1 MIAWRFIWGVKMK
14 LLLLSAAVGALAYAA
29 LSNGVHAA
37 TIYTEDFNAAGFN
50 GGTSVGS
57 GDPVG
62 IVTDRTGWAAP
73 NTTFTTINSFDGWTF
88 SGSTYYVTNGAGN
101 GAVYL
106 NETNG
111 VALHLQNLATAQ
123 PYNVSFT
130 YWGDNRPISYT
141 GSQSASTYDL
151 YVWLN
156 GVVIDTITDYD
167 REPGTSAGNLVTLLG
182 LFADGSG
189 NFNLQFTQGTNR
201 EASPILDDVTIS
213 DNISNQG
220 VTPIPAALP
229 LFATG
234 LGGLGLLSWRR
245 KRKAQAAA

>member
-1 MIAWRFIWGVKMK
+1 MK
-14 LLLLSAAVGALAYAA
+14 RLLLSAAVGALACSA

-50 GGTSVGS
+50 GGTSVGA

-62 IVTDRTGWAAP
+62 IVTDRIGWSAT
-73 NTTFTTINSFDGWTF
+73 NTTFTTINSFDGWAF

-111 VALHLQNLATAQ
+111 VALHLQNLATA
-123 PYNVSFT
+123 PTYSVSFT
-130 YWGDNRPISYT
+130 YWGDNRPVSYT

-156 GVVIDTITDYD
+156 GNLIDTITDYD
-167 REPGTSAGNLVTLLG
+167 RAPGTIAGTVVTLFG
-182 LFADGSG
+182 LLTDGSG

-201 EASPILDDVTIS
+201 EASPIIDDVIIS
-213 DNISNQG
+213 NNISNQ
-220 VTPIPAALP
+220 VATPLPAALP

-234 LGGLGLLSWRR
+234 PGGLGLLGWRR
-245 KRKAQAAA
+245 KR